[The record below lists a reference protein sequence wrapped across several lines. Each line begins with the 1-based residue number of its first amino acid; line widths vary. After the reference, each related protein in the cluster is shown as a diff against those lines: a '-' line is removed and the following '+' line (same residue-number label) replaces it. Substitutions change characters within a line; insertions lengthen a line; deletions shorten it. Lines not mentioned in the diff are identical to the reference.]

1 MAVRGIR
8 GAITVDGNTDIFIKN
23 ATVELIN
30 KMIQENNIKLED
42 IVYTLFS
49 TTKDLNA
56 AYPAKFARLNCG
68 FVNVPMMSTNEQ
80 EVTGSLTMTLRILIV
95 VNTIKSQKEMK
106 HQYLKGAR
114 VLRPDITYENRTI

>member
-8 GAITVDGNTDIFIKN
+8 GAITVESNTEIAIKE

-30 KMIQENNIKLED
+30 AIIKENNIKLED
-42 IVYTLFS
+42 IVYTLFL
-49 TTKDLNA
+49 TTKDLNK

-68 FVNVPMMSTNEQ
+68 FTLVPMMSTNEQ
-80 EVTGSLTMTLRILIV
+80 EVTGSLTMALRVLIV
-95 VNTIKSQKEMK
+95 VNTDKKQNEMK

-114 VLRPDITYENRTI
+114 VLRPDIK

>member
-8 GAITVDGNTDIFIKN
+8 GAITVENNTEVAIKE

-30 KMIQENNIKLED
+30 KIIEENDIKLED

-49 TTKDLNA
+49 TTKDINA

-68 FVNVPMMSTNEQ
+68 FDKVPMMSTNEQ
-80 EVTGSLTMTLRILIV
+80 EVPGSLQMALRVLIV
-95 VNTIKSQKEMK
+95 VNTDKKQDEMK
-106 HQYLKGAR
+106 HQYLKGAKA
-114 VLRPDITYENRTI
+114 LRPDIK